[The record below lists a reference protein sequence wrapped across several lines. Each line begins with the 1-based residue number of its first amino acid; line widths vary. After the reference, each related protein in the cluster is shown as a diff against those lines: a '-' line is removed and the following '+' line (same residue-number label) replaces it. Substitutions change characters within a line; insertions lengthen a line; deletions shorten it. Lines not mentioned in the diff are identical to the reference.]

1 MSVWMIGGSSR
12 LLRERRSLRTASS
25 SLRVRATMRSSEPS
39 MPLREP
45 LVRDEARARAD
56 EEQHAGEDRQGREQ
70 YRPQVPR
77 EEYGL
82 QQRHVI
88 ARRQNVGNGADRDRH
103 AAQIEQEA

>member
-12 LLRERRSLRTASS
+12 LLRERRSLSTASS
-25 SLRVRATMRSSEPS
+25 SLRVRAMMRSSEPS
-39 MPLREP
+39 MTLREP

-56 EEQHAGEDRQGREQ
+56 EKQHPGEHCEIREQH
-70 YRPQVPR
+70 RPQVPG

-88 ARRQNVGNGADRDRH
+88 ARGQDVGNGADRDWH
-103 AAQIEQEA
+103 AAQIE